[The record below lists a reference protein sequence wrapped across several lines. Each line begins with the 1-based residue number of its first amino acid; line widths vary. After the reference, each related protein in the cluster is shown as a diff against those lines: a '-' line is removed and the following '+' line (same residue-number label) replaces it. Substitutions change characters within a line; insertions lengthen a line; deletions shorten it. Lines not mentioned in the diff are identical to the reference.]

1 MPKKESYYSTSTS
14 GNVVK
19 AKSADAAA
27 KKAWR
32 SAKKKGGVTIE
43 KVGGGGS
50 DDDGPLEYH
59 VQPGTNPF
67 GTKKPHTMKGERKER
82 GNKRFNGMNG
92 GLD

>member
-1 MPKKESYYSTSTS
+1 MPKRETYFKSSTSD
-14 GNVVK
+14 NIIK

-43 KVGGGGS
+43 QIGGGS
-50 DDDGPLEYH
+50 DDDGPLDYK
-59 VQPGTNPF
+59 VMPGTNPF

-82 GNKRFNGMNG
+82 GNKRFNGMM
-92 GLD
+92 D